1 MPLSCAFFHGSLV
14 QRELSC
20 GGMTEGL
27 FCPLIVK
34 TGAYPLRHFVPPPL
48 EQQGEAEGRLLIQ
61 QQREAG
67 GRLLIQQQGEAE
79 GRLLIQ
85 QQGEARRRVLLR
97 QKGEAMG
104 KGGVGALLQ
113 KTPGGQFCPP
123 GVRVS
128 GARKIYSACVFSSL
142 SFVDCA
148 RAASRFF
155 KMRGSMV
162 KKVVAVTMPATV
174 SAIPSL

>member
-1 MPLSCAFFHGSLV
+1 MCLFPWLPCAKGAV
-14 QRELSC
+14 MR
-20 GGMTEGL
+20 GMTEGL

-48 EQQGEAEGRLLIQ
+48 EQQGEAG
-61 QQREAG
+61 
-67 GRLLIQQQGEAE
+67 

-85 QQGEARRRVLLR
+85 QQGEARRKVLLR

-104 KGGVGALLQ
+104 KGGVGAPLQ
-113 KTPGGQFCPP
+113 KTSGGQFCPP